1 MIANFDHWIH
11 WPYRQIRDNL
21 KWRFDNER
29 KAKINAPRKYR
40 FNELFLLSH
49 GSVSL
54 SCGTAPAAGTVWLLV
69 LSGCF
74 FISLITAWTS
84 QGVSLIMKSPYHSSA
99 TLKLLRL
106 LCNRTIPIEFHMWV
120 NGVWHWLFV
129 SDTIFRPVQTIA
141 VSQRHMLY
149 DHVSNSRTTYKL
161 PIHIVSQNT

>member
-1 MIANFDHWIH
+1 MPILIIGFIDRTDKSETIWSDALIMREKRKSMHRENIDLMSFFFYRTGAFHW
-11 WPYRQIRDNL
+11 
-21 KWRFDNER
+21 
-29 KAKINAPRKYR
+29 
-40 FNELFLLSH
+40 
-49 GSVSL
+49 V
-54 SCGTAPAAGTVWLLV
+54 AAQHRLLV

-129 SDTIFRPVQTIA
+129 SDTIFRPVQTIT

-161 PIHIVSQNT
+161 PIHIVSQKT